1 MANKP
6 DFDILEGWV
15 TRKVMIRTATKTIVL
30 AKRIDRRNNQLTE
43 LKLSVAMDVNI
54 MEGNANVP
62 TNVFSPLAPES
73 DITLSFPATYLSEI
87 KIYVS
92 QEKYYRYC

>member
-1 MANKP
+1 MLWVQNMANKP

-62 TNVFSPLAPES
+62 TNVFSPIIEVIILLPGA
-73 DITLSFPATYLSEI
+73 SEVWRE
-87 KIYVS
+87 Y
-92 QEKYYRYC
+92 E